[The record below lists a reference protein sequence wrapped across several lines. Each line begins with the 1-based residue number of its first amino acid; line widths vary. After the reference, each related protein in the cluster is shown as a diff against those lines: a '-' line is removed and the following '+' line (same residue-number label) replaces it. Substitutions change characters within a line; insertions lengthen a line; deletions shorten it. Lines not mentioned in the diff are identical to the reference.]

1 MRRYLATLIMV
12 LGALS
17 LCAHKLA
24 AQEPSA
30 VGLWQQIDPDTG
42 KSRGWFL
49 IFDHS
54 GVYEG
59 AIAKMFMEPGESPNP
74 M

>member
-1 MRRYLATLIMV
+1 MRRYLATLLLMV
-12 LGALS
+12 LPALG
-17 LCAHKLA
+17 LGAHKLA

-30 VGLWQQIDPDTG
+30 VGLWQQIDEDTG

-49 IFDHS
+49 IFEHN

-59 AIAKMFMEPGESPNP
+59 EIAKMFM
-74 M
+74 